1 MSVYSGVAIKK
12 RVAWLFIMWG
22 IVSLALAMRLFWLQI
37 AQGDRFR
44 KLALDQRLYPVPVDA
59 RRGTIRDRNG
69 RELAVSVS
77 ADSIYAVPVEVKDPA
92 GTAETLARIL
102 EQDPVAIRNKL
113 IQKAATVWID
123 RRVDP
128 EKAAAIRKLNLP
140 GIGFTERGQ
149 RFYPKDRLAA
159 HVLGIAGIDNQGLE
173 GVEVQYDSFLRGTR
187 GQIVSERDATGKEI
201 PGGVSEFVPPVD
213 GNDLYLTI
221 DEVIQYIVERELDR
235 GMTETKAKRGMILA
249 MDPKTGAVLAMAARP
264 TYNPNR
270 YYEYPESARRN
281 IVVSDVY
288 EPGSTF
294 KIVTAAAAMEE
305 GVVKPSD
312 TFFDPGFIRVEDR
325 YVRCWL
331 AGGHG
336 SQTFTEATEN
346 SCNVVFATLGMRLG
360 TQRFYKYMRAFG
372 FGSALGIDYPGEASG
387 LLQPEKNVGL
397 VEIANISFGQGV
409 SVTPLQLLSALNT
422 IANGG
427 TLMRPR
433 LVSKAVAPDGSLVEE
448 FKPEPIRQVISKET
462 ARELSLILE
471 SVVVNGSGFR
481 ARIPGYRVA
490 GKTGTAEKPEA
501 GRYGEKR
508 VASFLGFAPVED
520 PRISVLVIWDEPNVG
535 TSYGGVLA
543 APTFQAIVRDALR
556 YMEVPPRA
564 AATDAEKPGEGAG
577 EPELVA
583 VPDLVGR
590 PAADAAKA
598 LVQDFGL
605 QARMKGSGETVRDQ
619 TPRPGARVPRGTTV
633 VLYLDMGGLYNEV
646 DGNVT
651 VPHLTGKTMKDV
663 AILLSEV
670 GLRLQA
676 EGAGIAVWQNPGP
689 GTKVPGGS
697 VVVVRFEPPAAGEPG
712 SPGQGA
718 AQP

>member
-1 MSVYSGVAIKK
+1 MSVYSGVTIKK

-22 IVSLALAMRLFWLQI
+22 IVSLMLAMRLFWLQI

-201 PGGVSEFVPPVD
+201 PGGVSKFIPPVD
-213 GNDLYLTI
+213 GNDLYLSI

-235 GMTETKAKRGMILA
+235 GMAETKAKRGMILA

-281 IVVSDVY
+281 IVVSDAY

-346 SCNVVFATLGMRLG
+346 SCNVVFATLGIRLG
-360 TQRFYKYMRAFG
+360 TERFYRYIRAFG
-372 FGSALGIDYPGEASG
+372 FGSTLGIDYPGEASG

-409 SVTPLQLLSALNT
+409 SVTPLQLLSALNA

-535 TSYGGVLA
+535 ISYGGVLA

-564 AATDAEKPGEGAG
+564 VSADAEKPGEVAG
-577 EPELVA
+577 EPQLVA

-598 LVQDFGL
+598 LAQDFGL

-633 VLYLDMGGLYNEV
+633 VLYLDMGDLYNGV

-651 VPHLTGKTMKDV
+651 VPHLTGRTMKDV

-676 EGAGIAVWQNPGP
+676 EGAGIAVWQDPGP

-712 SPGQGA
+712 SPGQGP

>member
-1 MSVYSGVAIKK
+1 
-12 RVAWLFIMWG
+12 MWG
-22 IVSLALAMRLFWLQI
+22 AVSFLLMLRLTWLQI
-37 AQGDRFR
+37 VQGDRFR

-92 GTAETLARIL
+92 GTADTLARIL
-102 EQDPVAIRNKL
+102 EQDPVSIRNKL
-113 IQKAATVWID
+113 TQKAATVWID
-123 RRVDP
+123 RKVDP

-159 HVLGIAGIDNQGLE
+159 HILGIAGIDNQGLE
-173 GVEVQYDSFLRGTR
+173 GIEVQYDSYLRGTR

-201 PGGVSEFVPPVD
+201 PGGVSRFIPPVD

-235 GMTETKAKRGMILA
+235 GMAETRAKRGMILA

-270 YYEYPESARRN
+270 YYEYPEAARRN

-294 KIVTAAAAMEE
+294 KIVTAAAALEE
-305 GVVKPSD
+305 GLVKPSD

-336 SQTFTEATEN
+336 TQTFTEATEN

-360 TQRFYKYMRAFG
+360 TERFYKYIRAFG
-372 FGSALGIDYPGEASG
+372 FGSPLGIDYPGEAAG

-409 SVTPLQLLSALNT
+409 SVTPVQLLSALNT

-433 LVSKAVAPDGSLVEE
+433 LVSRVVAPDGSLVKE
-448 FKPEPIRQVISKET
+448 FGPEPLRQVISKET

-471 SVVVNGSGFR
+471 SVVVNGSGYR

-520 PRISVLVIWDEPNVG
+520 PRISVLVVWDEPNVG
-535 TSYGGVLA
+535 ISYGGVLA

-556 YMEVPPRA
+556 YMEVPPA
-564 AATDAEKPGEGAG
+564 SPVEAEKSGEGAG
-577 EPELVA
+577 QPELVA
-583 VPDLVGR
+583 VPDVVGR

-598 LVQDFGL
+598 LVSDFGL
-605 QARMKGSGETVRDQ
+605 QARMKGSGNTVRDQ

-633 VLYLDMGGLYNEV
+633 VLYLDMGELYNEV
-646 DGNVT
+646 GEDVT
-651 VPHLTGKTMKDV
+651 VPDLAGKTMKDV
-663 AILLSEV
+663 ALLLSEV

-676 EGAGIAVWQNPGP
+676 EGTGSATWQDPKP
-689 GTKVPGGS
+689 GTRVSRGS
-697 VVVVRFEPPAAGEPG
+697 IVVVRFEPPAAESQG
-712 SPGQGA
+712 SPR
-718 AQP
+718 QP

>member
-22 IVSLALAMRLFWLQI
+22 AISLLLMLRLSWLQI

-92 GTAETLARIL
+92 GTAEALARIL

-113 IQKAATVWID
+113 TQKAATVWID

-128 EKAAAIRKLNLP
+128 DRAAAIRKLNLP

-159 HVLGIAGIDNQGLE
+159 HILGIAGIDNQGLE
-173 GVEVQYDSFLRGTR
+173 GVEVQHDSYLRGTR
-187 GQIVSERDATGKEI
+187 GQIVSERDATGREI
-201 PGGVSEFVPPVD
+201 PGGVTRFIPPVD

-235 GMTETKAKRGMILA
+235 GMVETKARRGMILA
-249 MDPKTGAVLAMAARP
+249 MDPSTGAVLAMAARP

-270 YYEYPESARRN
+270 YYEYPEIARRN

-305 GVVKPSD
+305 GLVKPSD

-346 SCNVVFATLGMRLG
+346 SCNVVFAMLGMRLG
-360 TQRFYKYMRAFG
+360 TERFYKYIRAFG
-372 FGSALGIDYPGEASG
+372 LGSPLGIDYPGEAPG

-433 LVSKAVAPDGSLVEE
+433 LVSKAVAPDGSLVKE
-448 FKPEPIRQVISKET
+448 FAPEPVRQVISKET

-471 SVVVNGSGFR
+471 SVVVNGSGYR
-481 ARIPGYRVA
+481 AKIPGYRVA

-520 PRISVLVIWDEPNVG
+520 PRISVLVVWDEPNVG
-535 TSYGGVLA
+535 ISYGGVLA

-556 YMEVPPRA
+556 YMEVSPVAPA
-564 AATDAEKPGEGAG
+564 ETEKPEDGAK
-577 EPELVA
+577 PAQLVA

-590 PAADAAKA
+590 DAADAAKV
-598 LVQDFGL
+598 LVSDFGL
-605 QARMKGSGETVRDQ
+605 EAKMKGSGDTIRDQ

-633 VLYLDMGGLYNEV
+633 VLYLDMGELYNEV
-646 DGNVT
+646 DEDVA
-651 VPHLTGKTMKDV
+651 VPHLSGRTMKD
-663 AILLSEV
+663 AALLLSEA
-670 GLRLQA
+670 GLRMQA
-676 EGAGIAVWQNPGP
+676 EGTGIARWQDPKP
-689 GTKVPGGS
+689 GTRVPRGS
-697 VVVVRFEPPAAGEPG
+697 VVIVGFEPPAAEMPG
-712 SPGQGA
+712 APGQ
-718 AQP
+718 P

>member
-1 MSVYSGVAIKK
+1 MSVYSGVTIKK

-22 IVSLALAMRLFWLQI
+22 VVSLLLMLRLSWLQI
-37 AQGDRFR
+37 VQGDRFR

-102 EQDPVAIRNKL
+102 EQDPVSIRNKL
-113 IQKAATVWID
+113 TQKAATVWID
-123 RRVDP
+123 RKVDP

-159 HVLGIAGIDNQGLE
+159 HILGIAGIDNQGLE
-173 GVEVQYDSFLRGTR
+173 GIEVQYDSYLRGTR

-201 PGGVSEFVPPVD
+201 PGGVSRFIPPID

-235 GMTETKAKRGMILA
+235 GMVETRAKRGMILA

-270 YYEYPESARRN
+270 YYEYPEAARRN

-294 KIVTAAAAMEE
+294 KIVTAAAALEE
-305 GVVKPSD
+305 GFVKPSD

-360 TQRFYKYMRAFG
+360 TERFYKYIRAFG
-372 FGSALGIDYPGEASG
+372 FGSPLGIDYPGEAAG
-387 LLQPEKNVGL
+387 LLQPEKHVGL
-397 VEIANISFGQGV
+397 VEIANMSFGQGV
-409 SVTPLQLLSALNT
+409 SVTPVQLLSALNA

-433 LVSKAVAPDGSLVEE
+433 LVSKVVAPEGSLVKE
-448 FKPEPIRQVISKET
+448 FGPEPLRQVISKET

-471 SVVVNGSGFR
+471 SVVVNGSGYR
-481 ARIPGYRVA
+481 AKIPGYRVA

-520 PRISVLVIWDEPNVG
+520 PRISVLVVWDEPNVG
-535 TSYGGVLA
+535 ISYGGVLA

-556 YMEVPPRA
+556 YMEVPPA
-564 AATDAEKPGEGAG
+564 SPIEAEKSGEGQG
-577 EPELVA
+577 QPELVA
-583 VPDLVGR
+583 VPDVVGQ

-598 LVQDFGL
+598 LASDFGL
-605 QARMKGSGETVRDQ
+605 QTRMKGSGSIVRDQ

-633 VLYLDMGGLYNEV
+633 VLYLDMGELYNEV
-646 DGNVT
+646 GADVT
-651 VPHLTGKTMKDV
+651 VPHLAGKTMKDV
-663 AILLSEV
+663 ALLLSEV

-676 EGAGIAVWQNPGP
+676 EGTGIATWQDPKPG
-689 GTKVPGGS
+689 VRVSRGS
-697 VVVVRFEPPAAGEPG
+697 MVVVRFEPLAAESPG
-712 SPGQGA
+712 SPGQ
-718 AQP
+718 P

>member
-1 MSVYSGVAIKK
+1 VSVYSGVTIKK

-22 IVSLALAMRLFWLQI
+22 VVSLLLMLRLSWLQI
-37 AQGDRFR
+37 VQGDRFR

-92 GTAETLARIL
+92 GTADALARIL
-102 EQDPVAIRNKL
+102 GQDPAAIRNKL
-113 IQKAATVWID
+113 TQKAATVWID
-123 RRVDP
+123 RKVDP
-128 EKAAAIRKLNLP
+128 DKAAAVKKLNLP

-149 RFYPKDRLAA
+149 RFYPKDKLAA
-159 HVLGIAGIDNQGLE
+159 QVLGIAGIDNQGLE
-173 GVEVQYDSFLRGTR
+173 GIEVQYDSYLRGTR
-187 GQIVSERDATGKEI
+187 GQIVAERDATGKEI
-201 PGGVSEFVPPVD
+201 PGGVSKFIPPID

-235 GMTETKAKRGMILA
+235 GMAETKAKRGMILA

-270 YYEYPESARRN
+270 YYEYPEAARRN
-281 IVVSDVY
+281 IVVSDSY

-294 KIVTAAAAMEE
+294 KIVTAAAALEE
-305 GVVKPSD
+305 GIVKPSD

-346 SCNVVFATLGMRLG
+346 SCNVVYATLGMRLG
-360 TQRFYKYMRAFG
+360 TERFYKYIKAFG
-372 FGSALGIDYPGEASG
+372 FGSPLGIDYPGEAAG
-387 LLQPEKNVGL
+387 ILQPEKNVGL

-409 SVTPLQLLSALNT
+409 SVTPLQLLSALNA

-433 LVSKAVAPDGSLVEE
+433 LASKVVAPDGSLVKE
-448 FKPEPIRQVISKET
+448 FGPEPIRQVISKET
-462 ARELSLILE
+462 SRELSLILE

-520 PRISVLVIWDEPNVG
+520 PKISVLVVWDEPNAG

-543 APTFQAIVRDALR
+543 APTFQAIVRDVLR
-556 YMEVPPRA
+556 YMDVPPTSPVESGTA
-564 AATDAEKPGEGAG
+564 AEGTGQAQ
-577 EPELVA
+577 LVA

-590 PAADAAKA
+590 QAADAEKS
-598 LVQDFGL
+598 LVSEFGL
-605 QARMKGSGETVRDQ
+605 QARTKGSGDVVRDQ

-633 VLYLDMGGLYNEV
+633 VLYLDMGELYNEV
-646 DGNVT
+646 GTDAV
-651 VPHLTGKTMKDV
+651 VPDLAGKTMKD
-663 AILLSEV
+663 AALLLSQV
-670 GLRLQA
+670 GLRLQV
-676 EGAGIAVWQNPGP
+676 EGTGIATAQDPKP
-689 GTKVPGGS
+689 GTRAPKGS
-697 VVVVRFEPPAAGEPG
+697 VVIVRFEPPTSG
-712 SPGQGA
+712 SQGS
-718 AQP
+718 QPQPQP

>member
-1 MSVYSGVAIKK
+1 MSVHSGVTIKK

-22 IVSLALAMRLFWLQI
+22 AVSLLLMLRLSWLQI
-37 AQGDRFR
+37 VQGDRFR

-92 GTAETLARIL
+92 GTADALARIL
-102 EQDPVAIRNKL
+102 GQDPATIRNKL
-113 IQKAATVWID
+113 TQKAATVWID
-123 RRVDP
+123 RKVDP
-128 EKAAAIRKLNLP
+128 DKAAAVKKLNLP

-149 RFYPKDRLAA
+149 RFYPKDKLAA
-159 HVLGIAGIDNQGLE
+159 QVLGIAGIDNQGLE
-173 GVEVQYDSFLRGTR
+173 GIEVQYDSYLRGTR
-187 GQIVSERDATGKEI
+187 GQIVAERDATGKEI
-201 PGGVSEFVPPVD
+201 PGGVSKFIPPND

-235 GMTETKAKRGMILA
+235 GMAETRAKRGMILA

-270 YYEYPESARRN
+270 YYEYPETARRN
-281 IVVSDVY
+281 IVVSDSY

-294 KIVTAAAAMEE
+294 KIVTAAAALEE
-305 GVVKPSD
+305 GIVKPSD
-312 TFFDPGFIRVEDR
+312 TFFDPGFVRVEDR

-346 SCNVVFATLGMRLG
+346 SCNVVYATLGMRLG
-360 TQRFYKYMRAFG
+360 TERLYKYIKAFG
-372 FGSALGIDYPGEASG
+372 FGSPLGIDYPGEAG
-387 LLQPEKNVGL
+387 GILQPEKNVGL

-409 SVTPLQLLSALNT
+409 SVTPLQLLSALNA

-433 LVSKAVAPDGSLVEE
+433 LVSKVVAPDGSLVKE
-448 FKPEPIRQVISKET
+448 FEPEPIRQVISRET
-462 ARELSLILE
+462 SRELSLILE

-508 VASFLGFAPVED
+508 IASFLGFAPVED
-520 PRISVLVIWDEPNVG
+520 PRISVLVVWDEPNAG

-543 APTFQAIVRDALR
+543 APTFQAIVRDVLR
-556 YMEVPPRA
+556 YMDVPPTSPAESGA
-564 AATDAEKPGEGAG
+564 AGEGTGQAQV
-577 EPELVA
+577 VA

-590 PAADAAKA
+590 PAADAEKS
-598 LVQDFGL
+598 LVSDFGL
-605 QARMKGSGETVRDQ
+605 QARTKGSGDVVRDQ

-633 VLYLDMGGLYNEV
+633 VLYLDMGELYNEV
-646 DGNVT
+646 GADAA
-651 VPHLTGKTMKDV
+651 VPDLAGKTMKD
-663 AILLSEV
+663 AAFLLSQV
-670 GLRLQA
+670 GLRLQV
-676 EGAGIAVWQNPGP
+676 EGTGIATVQDPKP
-689 GTKVPGGS
+689 GTRVPKGS
-697 VVVVRFEPPAAGEPG
+697 VVIVRFEPPASG
-712 SPGQGA
+712 SPGS
-718 AQP
+718 QPQP